1 MSGKRVLAVYAALL
15 LGFAV
20 VLCRLYLLAQHPAYA
35 ARAAAQSTVTLQLP
49 ARRGNFYDA
58 QGRLL
63 TGLEERWQVV
73 CFPGQGNYDR
83 LYACT
88 DAAGQALLY
97 RSRSRAAPFLLEV
110 SCDPARL
117 GLTGYSA
124 ARRYAAVPLCQHLL
138 GYLDGTDH
146 GAAGLEKA
154 LDAVLSGTGENSS
167 LVCAVTAQG
176 TLRIGETA
184 RLLQA
189 DSGALGVQ
197 LTISRPVQRAVEAV
211 AASTMT
217 SGCILVLDTA
227 TAAVR
232 ASVSVPCYDPEHL
245 ADSLQAE
252 NSPFLNRALQ
262 SYAVGSVFK
271 PVLAAAALEAGLQP
285 VFECTGAVVVDG
297 QIFRCAGGVPHGQV
311 DLAAALEKSCN
322 GYFIRLGQQL
332 GAESLL
338 DAAKDF
344 GFGHSLPLA
353 EELAAEAGQL
363 PTAQE
368 LAQSGQLANFSF
380 GQGSLLAAPMQVAAL
395 FNTIAADGVYRS
407 PYVLQATLDEA
418 TGQPVET
425 LGHPRGRRVI
435 PAQSAALLRTMLVQV
450 VQQGTAQDAAGLSG
464 GAGGKTGTAQ
474 TGQLPAPQ
482 ELVQSGQLANFSFG
496 QGSLLATPMQVAAL
510 FNTLA
515 ADGVYRAPYVLQ
527 ATLDE
532 TTGQPVEPLS
542 HPRGRRVLPAQSAA
556 LLRTMLVQVVQQ
568 GTAQD
573 AAGVSGGA
581 GGKTGTAQTGQFTPE
596 GAERCNL
603 WFAGFWP
610 AEKPRYTIVVLQ
622 DGAIHTAYSGAAI
635 FAQVCSALEAAG

>member
-20 VLCRLYLLAQHPAYA
+20 VLCRLYLLALHPAYA

-117 GLTGYSA
+117 GLTGYPT

-138 GYLDGTDH
+138 GYLDSTGHGAARAAAQSTVTLQLPARRGNFYDAQGRLLTGLEERWQVVCFPGQGNYDRLYACTDAAGQALLYRSRSRAAPFLLEVSCDPARLGLTGYPTARRYAAVPLCQHLLGYLDSTGH

-176 TLRIGETA
+176 TLRTGETA

-271 PVLAAAALEAGLQP
+271 PVLAATALEAGLQP

-338 DAAKDF
+338 DAAKAF
-344 GFGHSLPLA
+344 GFGQSLLLA
-353 EELAAEAGQL
+353 EGFAAEAGQL
-363 PTAQE
+363 PTPQE
-368 LAQSGQLANFSF
+368 LA
-380 GQGSLLAAPMQVAAL
+380 
-395 FNTIAADGVYRS
+395 
-407 PYVLQATLDEA
+407 
-418 TGQPVET
+418 
-425 LGHPRGRRVI
+425 
-435 PAQSAALLRTMLVQV
+435 
-450 VQQGTAQDAAGLSG
+450 
-464 GAGGKTGTAQ
+464 
-474 TGQLPAPQ
+474 
-482 ELVQSGQLANFSFG
+482 QSGQLANFSFG

-532 TTGQPVEPLS
+532 ATGQPVETLS
-542 HPRGRRVLPAQSAA
+542 HPRGRRVISAQNAA
-556 LLRTMLVQVVQQ
+556 LLRAMLVQVVQQ

-573 AAGVSGGA
+573 AAGLSGGA

-596 GAERCNL
+596 GTERCNL

-622 DGAIHTAYSGAAI
+622 DGAVHTAYSGAAI
-635 FAQVCSALEAAG
+635 FAQVCTALEAAG

>member
-1 MSGKRVLAVYAALL
+1 MSGKRVMAVYAALL

-117 GLTGYSA
+117 GLTGYPT

-138 GYLDGTDH
+138 GYLDSTGH

-176 TLRIGETA
+176 TLRTGEA
-184 RLLQA
+184 PRLLQA

-197 LTISRPVQRAVEAV
+197 LAISRPVQRAVEAV

-232 ASVSVPCYDPEHL
+232 ASVSVPCYDPENL

-311 DLAAALEKSCN
+311 DLAAALEK
-322 GYFIRLGQQL
+322 
-332 GAESLL
+332 
-338 DAAKDF
+338 AATAILSVWDSSWVRKACWTP
-344 GFGHSLPLA
+344 LKPLA
-353 EELAAEAGQL
+353 LGRACRWQRGLPPRPGSCPPRRSWRKAGSWLISALGRAACWQRL
-363 PTAQE
+363 CRWRHCSTPLQRTAYT
-368 LAQSGQLANFSF
+368 
-380 GQGSLLAAPMQVAAL
+380 AAL
-395 FNTIAADGVYRS
+395 MCCK
-407 PYVLQATLDEA
+407 
-418 TGQPVET
+418 
-425 LGHPRGRRVI
+425 PRWTRPPDNRWR
-435 PAQSAALLRTMLVQV
+435 PS
-450 VQQGTAQDAAGLSG
+450 
-464 GAGGKTGTAQ
+464 
-474 TGQLPAPQ
+474 
-482 ELVQSGQLANFSFG
+482 
-496 QGSLLATPMQVAAL
+496 ATP
-510 FNTLA
+510 
-515 ADGVYRAPYVLQ
+515 
-527 ATLDE
+527 
-532 TTGQPVEPLS
+532 
-542 HPRGRRVLPAQSAA
+542 
-556 LLRTMLVQVVQQ
+556 
-568 GTAQD
+568 
-573 AAGVSGGA
+573 GG
-581 GGKTGTAQTGQFTPE
+581 GG
-596 GAERCNL
+596 
-603 WFAGFWP
+603 
-610 AEKPRYTIVVLQ
+610 
-622 DGAIHTAYSGAAI
+622 
-635 FAQVCSALEAAG
+635 

>member
-20 VLCRLYLLAQHPAYA
+20 VLCRLYLLALHPAYA

-58 QGRLL
+58 QGQLL

-88 DAAGQALLY
+88 DATGQALLY

-117 GLTGYSA
+117 GLTGYPA

-176 TLRIGETA
+176 TLRTGETA

-232 ASVSVPCYDPEHL
+232 ASVSVPCYDPENL

-271 PVLAAAALEAGLQP
+271 PVLAAAALEQGILP
-285 VFECTGAVVVDG
+285 EYECTGAMVVDG
-297 QIFRCAGGVPHGQV
+297 QIFRCAGGVPHGTV
-311 DLAAALEKSCN
+311 DMTAALEKSCN

-332 GAESLL
+332 GAETLL
-338 DAAKDF
+338 QMSRQL
-344 GFGHSLPLA
+344 GFGQEVPVAGALHADAGKLPS
-353 EELAAEAGQL
+353 AG
-363 PTAQE
+363 E

-380 GQGSLLAAPMQVAAL
+380 GQGGLLASPVQIAAIM
-395 FNTIAADGVYRS
+395 NTIASGGVYRTPFFVCGS
-407 PYVLQATLDEA
+407 VDE
-418 TGQPVET
+418 TDGTPLET
-425 LGHPRGRRVI
+425 LAHPQSRRVMS
-435 PAQSAALLRTMLVQV
+435 AENAALLRKMLQQV
-450 VQQGTAQDAAGLSG
+450 VEEGTAQDAAWL
-464 GAGGKTGTAQ
+464 
-474 TGQLPAPQ
+474 
-482 ELVQSGQLANFSFG
+482 E
-496 QGSLLATPMQVAAL
+496 
-510 FNTLA
+510 
-515 ADGVYRAPYVLQ
+515 
-527 ATLDE
+527 E
-532 TTGQPVEPLS
+532 
-542 HPRGRRVLPAQSAA
+542 
-556 LLRTMLVQVVQQ
+556 
-568 GTAQD
+568 
-573 AAGVSGGA
+573 GA
-581 GGKTGTAQTGQFTPE
+581 GGKTGTAQTGQFTPD
-596 GAERCNL
+596 GTERKNL
-603 WFAGFWP
+603 WFAGFYP
-610 AEKPRYTIVVLQ
+610 AQQPRYTIVVLQ
-622 DGAIHTAYSGAAI
+622 DGQVSTEHSSAAI
-635 FAQVCSALEAAG
+635 FARLCAMLDLLA

>member
-20 VLCRLYLLAQHPAYA
+20 VLCRLYLLALHPAYA

-58 QGRLL
+58 QGQLL

-117 GLTGYSA
+117 GLTGYPA

-138 GYLDGTDH
+138 GYLDSTGH

-154 LDAVLSGTGENSS
+154 LDAVLSGTGEHSS

-176 TLRIGETA
+176 TLRTGETA

-197 LTISRPVQRAVEAV
+197 LAISRPVQRAVEAV

-262 SYAVGSVFK
+262 SYAMGSVFK

-338 DAAKDF
+338 DAAKAF
-344 GFGHSLPLA
+344 GFGQSLPLA
-353 EELAAEAGQL
+353 C
-363 PTAQE
+363 
-368 LAQSGQLANFSF
+368 
-380 GQGSLLAAPMQVAAL
+380 LLVRSRGL
-395 FNTIAADGVYRS
+395 GDVYKR
-407 PYVLQATLDEA
+407 QK
-418 TGQPVET
+418 
-425 LGHPRGRRVI
+425 R
-435 PAQSAALLRTMLVQV
+435 
-450 VQQGTAQDAAGLSG
+450 AAG
-464 GAGGKTGTAQ
+464 
-474 TGQLPAPQ
+474 
-482 ELVQSGQLANFSFG
+482 
-496 QGSLLATPMQVAAL
+496 
-510 FNTLA
+510 
-515 ADGVYRAPYVLQ
+515 
-527 ATLDE
+527 
-532 TTGQPVEPLS
+532 
-542 HPRGRRVLPAQSAA
+542 
-556 LLRTMLVQVVQQ
+556 
-568 GTAQD
+568 
-573 AAGVSGGA
+573 
-581 GGKTGTAQTGQFTPE
+581 
-596 GAERCNL
+596 
-603 WFAGFWP
+603 
-610 AEKPRYTIVVLQ
+610 
-622 DGAIHTAYSGAAI
+622 
-635 FAQVCSALEAAG
+635 

>member
-117 GLTGYSA
+117 GLTGYPT

-138 GYLDGTDH
+138 GYLDGTGH

-154 LDAVLSGTGENSS
+154 LDAVLSGTGEHSS

-176 TLRIGETA
+176 TLRTGETA

-211 AASTMT
+211 AHTTMQ

-232 ASVSVPCYDPEHL
+232 VSVSVPGYDPEHL

-252 NSPFLNRALQ
+252 NSPFLNRVLQ

-311 DLAAALEKSCN
+311 DLAAALEKACWTPPKTLA
-322 GYFIRLGQQL
+322 LGVACRWQ
-332 GAESLL
+332 
-338 DAAKDF
+338 KD
-344 GFGHSLPLA
+344 LP
-353 EELAAEAGQL
+353 
-363 PTAQE
+363 PR
-368 LAQSGQLANFSF
+368 
-380 GQGSLLAAPMQVAAL
+380 QGSCPPRRSWRKAGSWLISALGRAVCWQRLCRWRHCSTPLQRTAYTAAL
-395 FNTIAADGVYRS
+395 MCCKPHWTR
-407 PYVLQATLDEA
+407 P
-418 TGQPVET
+418 
-425 LGHPRGRRVI
+425 
-435 PAQSAALLRTMLVQV
+435 PANRWRPS
-450 VQQGTAQDAAGLSG
+450 
-464 GAGGKTGTAQ
+464 
-474 TGQLPAPQ
+474 
-482 ELVQSGQLANFSFG
+482 
-496 QGSLLATPMQVAAL
+496 ATP
-510 FNTLA
+510 
-515 ADGVYRAPYVLQ
+515 G
-527 ATLDE
+527 
-532 TTGQPVEPLS
+532 G
-542 HPRGRRVLPAQSAA
+542 
-556 LLRTMLVQVVQQ
+556 
-568 GTAQD
+568 
-573 AAGVSGGA
+573 SG
-581 GGKTGTAQTGQFTPE
+581 
-596 GAERCNL
+596 
-603 WFAGFWP
+603 
-610 AEKPRYTIVVLQ
+610 
-622 DGAIHTAYSGAAI
+622 
-635 FAQVCSALEAAG
+635 

>member
-15 LGFAV
+15 LGFAG
-20 VLCRLYLLAQHPAYA
+20 VLCRLYLRALPPAYA

-63 TGLEERWQVV
+63 TGLEARWQVV

-117 GLTGYSA
+117 GLTGYPT

-138 GYLDGTDH
+138 GYLDSTGH

-176 TLRIGETA
+176 TLRTGETA

-232 ASVSVPCYDPEHL
+232 ASVSVPCYDPENL

-338 DAAKDF
+338 DAAKAF
-344 GFGHSLPLA
+344 GFGQSLPLA
-353 EELAAEAGQL
+353 EGRLAAEAGQL
-363 PTAQE
+363 PAPQE

-380 GQGSLLAAPMQVAAL
+380 GQGSLLATPMQVAAL
-395 FNTIAADGVYRS
+395 FNTFAADGVYRA
-407 PYVLQATLDEA
+407 PYVLQATLDET
-418 TGQPVET
+418 TGQPVEN
-425 LGHPRGRRVI
+425 LSHPRGRRVI

-474 TGQLPAPQ
+474 TGQ
-482 ELVQSGQLANFSFG
+482 
-496 QGSLLATPMQVAAL
+496 
-510 FNTLA
+510 
-515 ADGVYRAPYVLQ
+515 
-527 ATLDE
+527 
-532 TTGQPVEPLS
+532 
-542 HPRGRRVLPAQSAA
+542 
-556 LLRTMLVQVVQQ
+556 
-568 GTAQD
+568 
-573 AAGVSGGA
+573 
-581 GGKTGTAQTGQFTPE
+581 FTPE

-603 WFAGFWP
+603 WFAGFCP

-622 DGAIHTAYSGAAI
+622 DGAIHTAYSGADI
-635 FAQVCSALEAAG
+635 FAQVCNALEAAG

>member
-20 VLCRLYLLAQHPAYA
+20 VLCRLYLLALHPAYA

-117 GLTGYSA
+117 GLTGYPT

-138 GYLDGTDH
+138 GYLDSTGH

-176 TLRIGETA
+176 TLRTGETA

-271 PVLAAAALEAGLQP
+271 PVLAATALEAGLQP

-338 DAAKDF
+338 DAAKAF
-344 GFGHSLPLA
+344 GFGQSLLLA
-353 EELAAEAGQL
+353 VIPRPPAGNLPPRPHAAVTL
-363 PTAQE
+363 PRTRFTPQE
-368 LAQSGQLANFSF
+368 LA
-380 GQGSLLAAPMQVAAL
+380 
-395 FNTIAADGVYRS
+395 
-407 PYVLQATLDEA
+407 
-418 TGQPVET
+418 
-425 LGHPRGRRVI
+425 
-435 PAQSAALLRTMLVQV
+435 
-450 VQQGTAQDAAGLSG
+450 
-464 GAGGKTGTAQ
+464 
-474 TGQLPAPQ
+474 
-482 ELVQSGQLANFSFG
+482 QSGQLANFSFG

-532 TTGQPVEPLS
+532 ATGQPVETLS
-542 HPRGRRVLPAQSAA
+542 HPRGRRVISAQNAA
-556 LLRTMLVQVVQQ
+556 LLRAMLVQVVQQ

-573 AAGVSGGA
+573 AAGLSGGA

-596 GAERCNL
+596 GTERCNL

-622 DGAIHTAYSGAAI
+622 DGAVHTAYSGAAI
-635 FAQVCSALEAAG
+635 FAQVCTALEAAG

>member
-20 VLCRLYLLAQHPAYA
+20 VLCRLYLLALHPAYA

-58 QGRLL
+58 QGQLL
-63 TGLEERWQVV
+63 TGLEKRWQVV

-117 GLTGYSA
+117 GLTGYPA

-154 LDAVLSGTGENSS
+154 LDAVLSGTGEHSS

-176 TLRIGETA
+176 TLRTGETA

-232 ASVSVPCYDPEHL
+232 ASVSVPCYDPENL

-252 NSPFLNRALQ
+252 NSPFPKPGATKLRGGLGVQAG
-262 SYAVGSVFK
+262 AGCGCAGSG
-271 PVLAAAALEAGLQP
+271 LAAG
-285 VFECTGAVVVDG
+285 
-297 QIFRCAGGVPHGQV
+297 FRVHRRGGSGWA
-311 DLAAALEKSCN
+311 DL
-322 GYFIRLGQQL
+322 
-332 GAESLL
+332 SL
-338 DAAKDF
+338 
-344 GFGHSLPLA
+344 
-353 EELAAEAGQL
+353 
-363 PTAQE
+363 
-368 LAQSGQLANFSF
+368 
-380 GQGSLLAAPMQVAAL
+380 
-395 FNTIAADGVYRS
+395 
-407 PYVLQATLDEA
+407 
-418 TGQPVET
+418 
-425 LGHPRGRRVI
+425 RGRG
-435 PAQSAALLRTMLVQV
+435 AAWTGGPCRRAGKKLQRLFYPS
-450 VQQGTAQDAAGLSG
+450 GTAAGC
-464 GAGGKTGTAQ
+464 GK
-474 TGQLPAPQ
+474 
-482 ELVQSGQLANFSFG
+482 LA
-496 QGSLLATPMQVAAL
+496 
-510 FNTLA
+510 
-515 ADGVYRAPYVLQ
+515 
-527 ATLDE
+527 
-532 TTGQPVEPLS
+532 
-542 HPRGRRVLPAQSAA
+542 GRR
-556 LLRTMLVQVVQQ
+556 
-568 GTAQD
+568 
-573 AAGVSGGA
+573 
-581 GGKTGTAQTGQFTPE
+581 
-596 GAERCNL
+596 
-603 WFAGFWP
+603 
-610 AEKPRYTIVVLQ
+610 
-622 DGAIHTAYSGAAI
+622 
-635 FAQVCSALEAAG
+635 

>member
-117 GLTGYSA
+117 GLTGYPA

-138 GYLDGTDH
+138 GYLDSTGH

-176 TLRIGETA
+176 TLRTGETA

-232 ASVSVPCYDPEHL
+232 ASVSVPCRQPAGGEQSFPEPGTAKL
-245 ADSLQAE
+245 RGGLSVQAG
-252 NSPFLNRALQ
+252 AGCGC
-262 SYAVGSVFK
+262 AGSG
-271 PVLAAAALEAGLQP
+271 LAAG
-285 VFECTGAVVVDG
+285 
-297 QIFRCAGGVPHGQV
+297 FRVHRRGGSGWA
-311 DLAAALEKSCN
+311 DL
-322 GYFIRLGQQL
+322 
-332 GAESLL
+332 SL
-338 DAAKDF
+338 
-344 GFGHSLPLA
+344 
-353 EELAAEAGQL
+353 
-363 PTAQE
+363 
-368 LAQSGQLANFSF
+368 
-380 GQGSLLAAPMQVAAL
+380 
-395 FNTIAADGVYRS
+395 
-407 PYVLQATLDEA
+407 
-418 TGQPVET
+418 
-425 LGHPRGRRVI
+425 RGRG
-435 PAQSAALLRTMLVQV
+435 AAWTGGPCRRAGKKLQRLFYPS
-450 VQQGTAQDAAGLSG
+450 GTAAGC
-464 GAGGKTGTAQ
+464 GK
-474 TGQLPAPQ
+474 
-482 ELVQSGQLANFSFG
+482 LA
-496 QGSLLATPMQVAAL
+496 
-510 FNTLA
+510 
-515 ADGVYRAPYVLQ
+515 
-527 ATLDE
+527 
-532 TTGQPVEPLS
+532 
-542 HPRGRRVLPAQSAA
+542 GRRQ
-556 LLRTMLVQVVQQ
+556 R
-568 GTAQD
+568 
-573 AAGVSGGA
+573 
-581 GGKTGTAQTGQFTPE
+581 
-596 GAERCNL
+596 L
-603 WFAGFWP
+603 WLW
-610 AEKPRYTIVVLQ
+610 V
-622 DGAIHTAYSGAAI
+622 
-635 FAQVCSALEAAG
+635 

>member
-20 VLCRLYLLAQHPAYA
+20 VLCRLYLLALHPAYA

-117 GLTGYSA
+117 GLTGYPT

-138 GYLDGTDH
+138 GYLDSTGH

-176 TLRIGETA
+176 TLRTGETA

-271 PVLAAAALEAGLQP
+271 PVLAATALEAGLQP

-338 DAAKDF
+338 DAAKAF
-344 GFGHSLPLA
+344 G
-353 EELAAEAGQL
+353 
-363 PTAQE
+363 
-368 LAQSGQLANFSF
+368 
-380 GQGSLLAAPMQVAAL
+380 
-395 FNTIAADGVYRS
+395 
-407 PYVLQATLDEA
+407 
-418 TGQPVET
+418 
-425 LGHPRGRRVI
+425 
-435 PAQSAALLRTMLVQV
+435 
-450 VQQGTAQDAAGLSG
+450 
-464 GAGGKTGTAQ
+464 
-474 TGQLPAPQ
+474 
-482 ELVQSGQLANFSFG
+482 FG

-532 TTGQPVEPLS
+532 ATGQPVETLS
-542 HPRGRRVLPAQSAA
+542 HPRGRRVISAQNAA
-556 LLRTMLVQVVQQ
+556 LLRAMLVQVVQQ

-573 AAGVSGGA
+573 AAGLSGGA

-596 GAERCNL
+596 GTERCNL

-622 DGAIHTAYSGAAI
+622 DGAVHTAYSGAAI
-635 FAQVCSALEAAG
+635 FAQVCTALEAAG

>member
-20 VLCRLYLLAQHPAYA
+20 VLCRLYLLALHPAYA

-117 GLTGYSA
+117 GLTGYPT

-138 GYLDGTDH
+138 GYLDSTGH

-176 TLRIGETA
+176 TLRTGETA

-271 PVLAAAALEAGLQP
+271 PVLAATALEAGLQP

-338 DAAKDF
+338 DAAKAF
-344 GFGHSLPLA
+344 GFVQSLLLA
-353 EELAAEAGQL
+353 EGFAAEAGQL
-363 PTAQE
+363 PTPQE
-368 LAQSGQLANFSF
+368 LA
-380 GQGSLLAAPMQVAAL
+380 
-395 FNTIAADGVYRS
+395 
-407 PYVLQATLDEA
+407 
-418 TGQPVET
+418 
-425 LGHPRGRRVI
+425 
-435 PAQSAALLRTMLVQV
+435 
-450 VQQGTAQDAAGLSG
+450 
-464 GAGGKTGTAQ
+464 
-474 TGQLPAPQ
+474 
-482 ELVQSGQLANFSFG
+482 QSGQLANFSFG

-532 TTGQPVEPLS
+532 ATGQPVETLS
-542 HPRGRRVLPAQSAA
+542 HPRGRRVISAQNAA
-556 LLRTMLVQVVQQ
+556 LLRAMLVQVVQQ

-573 AAGVSGGA
+573 AAGLSGGA

-596 GAERCNL
+596 GTERCNL

-622 DGAIHTAYSGAAI
+622 DGAVHTAYSGAAI
-635 FAQVCSALEAAG
+635 FAQVCTALEAAG